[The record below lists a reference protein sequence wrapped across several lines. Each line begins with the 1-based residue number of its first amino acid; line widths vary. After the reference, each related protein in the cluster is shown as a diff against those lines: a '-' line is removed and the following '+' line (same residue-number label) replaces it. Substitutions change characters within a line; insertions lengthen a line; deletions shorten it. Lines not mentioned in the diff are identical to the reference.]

1 MATIVPRERADGT
14 VGYTAQI
21 RITRG
26 GIKHTEAQTFE
37 RERAAKAW
45 AAKREEELSKPGALE
60 RAATSEMTLGQTI
73 DRYIQESRVGLGKT
87 KAQVLNS
94 IKAHPIAAKPAD
106 KITSVDITGF
116 AQELIEGGRKPQTVA
131 NYISHLSAVFAI
143 AGPAWGIA
151 LDYQA
156 MKDAQKVTKRLGTT
170 KKSDKRDRRP
180 TLDELETILTHY
192 TARSLYSRR
201 RGDAIPMDVL
211 IPFAI
216 YSTRRQEEITR
227 ITWADLDE
235 EHSRVLVR
243 DMKNP
248 GEKIGNDVWV
258 DLPPEALAIIKAQP
272 RDDDRIFPFD
282 ARSVSSQFTKA
293 LQFLEIRDLHF
304 HDLRHDGI
312 SRLFEIGWGA
322 DGKGTSIP
330 HVAAVSGHRT
340 WASLKRYTHVRH
352 HGDKYADWS
361 WLAAIVSSGSQP
373 TSE

>member
-1 MATIVPRERADGT
+1 MATIVRRTRADGT

-26 GIKHTEAQTFE
+26 GVKHTEAQTFE

-45 AAKREEELSKPGALE
+45 AAKREEELAKPGAID
-60 RAATSEMTLGQTI
+60 RAATSELTLSQAI
-73 DRYIQESRVGLGKT
+73 DRFTTESVTEIGKT
-87 KAQVLNS
+87 KRQVLTA
-94 IKAHPIAAKPAD
+94 IKKHALAAKVAD
-106 KITSVDITGF
+106 RITSVDIVAF
-116 AQELIEGGRKPQTVA
+116 AQELIDGGRKPQTVA

-151 LDYQA
+151 LNYQA
-156 MKDAQKVTKRLGTT
+156 IRDAQKVMKRLGTT
-170 KKSDKRDRRP
+170 KKSDQRDRRP
-180 TLDELETILTHY
+180 TLAELDTILTHY
-192 TARSLYSRR
+192 TQRSLYTRR
-201 RGDAIPMDVL
+201 RGDAIPMEVV

-216 YSTRRQEEITR
+216 YSTRRQDEITR
-227 ITWADLDE
+227 LAWADLDE

-258 DLPPEALAIIKAQP
+258 DLPPEALAIIQTQP
-272 RDDDRIFPFD
+272 RAGERIFPFD
-282 ARSVSSQFTKA
+282 PGSISTKFTNA
-293 LQFLEIRDLHF
+293 LKFLAIEDLHF

-352 HGDKYADWS
+352 HGDKYQGWR
-361 WLAAIVSSGSQP
+361 WLAAISSGSKP
-373 TSE
+373 TSG